1 MFFFKENKKNYENN
15 KIFLPTRSIYAVTFM
30 KNTNGNDVI
39 AVISGK
45 QKHVRL
51 HQLPSLE
58 GPDSEVI
65 KIDETRGSM
74 MITSGAAFTSRSRAE
89 MVEIAENGGGET
101 FELAKNQL
109 AMAKKWA
116 LAVMLQKTKV
126 FLYDISFKT
135 VAKGPTRT
143 DISQNVEVKVINR
156 IESPYPVTSMQIHDG
171 RLILGHQAS
180 FCLYLW
186 GGENLFFY
194 FT

>member
-1 MFFFKENKKNYENN
+1 
-15 KIFLPTRSIYAVTFM
+15 M

-65 KIDETRGSM
+65 KIDETRGSLM
-74 MITSGAAFTSRSRAE
+74 LTSGAAFTSRARSE
-89 MVEIAENGGGET
+89 MVEIAENGGVDT

-109 AMAKKWA
+109 SMAKKWA
-116 LAVMLQKTKV
+116 LAVMLHKNKV

-135 VAKGPTRT
+135 VHKGPTGT
-143 DISQNVEVKVINR
+143 NISQSVEVKVINR
-156 IESPYPVTSMQIHDG
+156 ISSEIPVTSMQIHDG

-180 FCLYLW
+180 FCLYAW
-186 GGENLFFY
+186 GLYLFWCKN
-194 FT
+194 